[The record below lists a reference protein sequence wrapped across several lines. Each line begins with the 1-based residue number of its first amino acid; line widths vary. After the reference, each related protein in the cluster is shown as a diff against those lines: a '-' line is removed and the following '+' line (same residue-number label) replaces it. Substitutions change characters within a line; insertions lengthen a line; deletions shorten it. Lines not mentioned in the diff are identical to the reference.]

1 MKILVIGGTRFIGRH
16 VINLLLQE
24 GHELTL
30 FNRGKTAN
38 PFQGKVKLIKG
49 DRKLS
54 GDMLQKTK
62 THNFDAV
69 IDIIAYNENDATEA
83 TRTFLG
89 KVNHY
94 IMISTRS
101 VYQQPILCP
110 IRESDKLES
119 DPNSSYG
126 YNKVLAENKFLEAY
140 KNSVFPISILRLPA
154 VYGEYDY
161 QAREWYFIKRL
172 FDSQREMLLPN
183 FGLGIN
189 QREYTGN
196 IANQISCILK
206 NPQKTIGKAFNS
218 GHKHYN
224 TYQELVQIAAN
235 LMGKTIKFYGI
246 KNKDMPY
253 YVPLA
258 SDGVRVCST
267 GKLESIGY
275 VEKYSVVDGLTNMI
289 KYFTDYPISEYLFA
303 KRQNVNMFDYTFE
316 QSLINNKAIEL

>member
-16 VINLLLQE
+16 IISSLLQE

-30 FNRGKTAN
+30 FNRGKTTN
-38 PFQGKVKLIKG
+38 PFQSEVNLIKG
-49 DRKLS
+49 DRKLA
-54 GDMLQKTK
+54 GDMLQKTRN
-62 THNFDAV
+62 HSFDAV
-69 IDIIAYNENDATEA
+69 IDMITYNEDDAIEA
-83 TRTFLG
+83 IKAFLG
-89 KVNHY
+89 KVNQY

-101 VYQQPILCP
+101 VYQQPIQCP

-119 DPNSSYG
+119 DPNASYG
-126 YNKVLAENKFLEAY
+126 YNKVLAENKFIEAH
-140 KNSVFPISILRLPA
+140 KNSAFPISILRLPA

-172 FDSQREMLLPN
+172 LDNQKEMLLPD

-196 IANQISCILK
+196 IANQVSFMIK
-206 NPQKTIGKAFNS
+206 NWQKSIGKAFNS

-224 TYQELVQIAAN
+224 AYKELVQIAAN
-235 LMGKTIKFYGI
+235 LMGKKIKFYGI
-246 KNKDMPY
+246 KNNEMPY

-275 VEKYSVVDGLTNMI
+275 VERYSVKDGLVNII
-289 KYFTDYPISEYLFA
+289 KYFTANPVPEYLFA
-303 KRQNVNMFDYTFE
+303 KRQNVNMFDYSLE